1 MSEGEKEG
9 PARQR
14 ENAPLVLYPEGPGQG
29 GMRGL
34 ALVGSCINYMDN
46 SLGKVKKAH
55 HRTRRRRRAECGP
68 DVALAGDRCPP
79 PRGESQRGK
88 LTLRPANRD
97 NSNWSCGR
105 SVKICKKCKK
115 FGSFSL
121 PPREEALFSTG
132 DLCTM
137 RRTERRASPPG
148 FLWRQ
153 QRDDQL
159 TFPPKSQFSVCPKIK
174 K

>member
-1 MSEGEKEG
+1 
-9 PARQR
+9 
-14 ENAPLVLYPEGPGQG
+14 
-29 GMRGL
+29 
-34 ALVGSCINYMDN
+34 MDN
-46 SLGKVKKAH
+46 RLGKVKKGASARDGEGELNAG
-55 HRTRRRRRAECGP
+55 RTWRWLGIA
-68 DVALAGDRCPP
+68 ALPP
-79 PRGESQRGK
+79 KGRISAREVIATSGK
-88 LTLRPANRD
+88 PKH

-115 FGSFSL
+115 FGWFSL

-159 TFPPKSQFSVCPKIK
+159 TFPPKSQFSVCPKIRT
-174 K
+174 